1 MGTPLPEPSDIT
13 GEDLLE
19 AVANQ
24 DALIA
29 EWRAKVA
36 ALDAQVAEMR
46 AKAAKTDDEFA
57 RFKERM
63 NQSSLRTIK
72 RSEKS

>member
-1 MGTPLPEPSDIT
+1 MKTPLPEPSDIT

-29 EWRAKVA
+29 EWKAKVA

-46 AKAAKTDDEFA
+46 AKAAKTDEEFA

-63 NQSSLRTIK
+63 KQSSLRTVK
-72 RSEKS
+72 CPEST